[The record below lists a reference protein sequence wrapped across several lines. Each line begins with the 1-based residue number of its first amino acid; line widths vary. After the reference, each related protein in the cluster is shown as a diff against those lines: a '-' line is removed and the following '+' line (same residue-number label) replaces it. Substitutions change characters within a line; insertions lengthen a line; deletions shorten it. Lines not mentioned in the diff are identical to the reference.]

1 MSEYPELS
9 SANKLWRVFLY
20 LSAGLFIASAP
31 MLDKVGLTIFG
42 IGLGTLLASIA
53 SNPIALAN
61 PRKAFNWQYMPKVT
75 RIIYAIA
82 IVLMVIGAI
91 LAR

>member
-1 MSEYPELS
+1 
-9 SANKLWRVFLY
+9 
-20 LSAGLFIASAP
+20 
-31 MLDKVGLTIFG
+31 MLDKVGLTLFSV
-42 IGLGTLLASIA
+42 GLGTLLASLA

-75 RIIYAIA
+75 KIIYAIA
-82 IVLMVIGAI
+82 IVFMVIGAI